1 MPAPAVIP
9 ALIVYSK
16 VVVVKTLVFYFLA
29 YGWLW
34 LAYFHLVIGFYYP
47 PLYRVTPRQE
57 GIGGGSLAFN

>member
-29 YGWLW
+29 FGWSVLIR
-34 LAYFHLVIGFYYP
+34 FQPDIGFLLSP
-47 PLYRVTPRQE
+47 F
-57 GIGGGSLAFN
+57 I